1 MRNTN
6 GTFAK
11 GAPGRPKG
19 FNNKVSN
26 QTREAF
32 NLLIENNL
40 DKLQE
45 WLDTIAETD
54 PKAAFDIVLKLAEY
68 VIPKLQRQEHR
79 VEFNEPKQFTV
90 EVINPNKE

>member
-1 MRNTN
+1 MKFKPGHSGNPN
-6 GTFAK
+6 
-11 GAPGRPKG
+11 GRPKG
-19 FNNKVSN
+19 ASN
-26 QTREAF
+26 RVTNETREAF

-45 WLDTIAETD
+45 WLDTIAEND

-79 VEFNEPKQFTV
+79 VEFDEPKQFTV
-90 EVINPNKE
+90 EVLSPKKD